1 MKTPYITSTGSFL
14 PGSPIS
20 NAELPT
26 YMGELDGEATVRKMI
41 LRMNG
46 ITSRHYALTTT
57 QKPTYDVYSMAS
69 LAVADCLK
77 TSQNPEITYLSAGST
92 NTPLIGP
99 GISSILHGRLT
110 HDHLVHRNLEINSNS
125 GICSAS
131 AQSLVNACRAI
142 RCGEHTSALCI
153 GVEQPSDILKSTAI
167 SPPEDRAEHAEKP
180 TRSKWF
186 MSVFLRFMLS
196 DGAGAFLLQH
206 QPSPTGISYRVNWT
220 HSRSFANEA
229 PLCMSLDTRTLL
241 LSQDVTILAEHL
253 SPCVEKV
260 VSEAMALNHDSIL
273 SYDTILPHLSS
284 FFFEKQLLGALEK
297 YCGAKTPQHWTNLAT
312 SGNTGAASIYIMLD
326 EFTRTRPPSHG
337 QRLLLFI
344 PESGRFNFVIVSLT
358 AILHGQA
365 L

>member
-1 MKTPYITSTGSFL
+1 MKTPYITATGSFL
-14 PGSPIS
+14 PGDPVS
-20 NAELPT
+20 NAEIPA
-26 YMGELDGEATVRKMI
+26 YMGELEGEATVRKMI

-46 ITSRHYALTTT
+46 ITSRHYALGTD
-57 QKPTYDVYSMAS
+57 QQPTYDVYGMSS
-69 LAVADCLK
+69 LAAAKCLEN
-77 TSQNPEITYLSAGST
+77 TGQAEITYLSAGST

-99 GISSILHGRLT
+99 GISSILHGRLA
-110 HDHLVHRNLEINSNS
+110 DEQLIHRDLEINSNS

-142 RCGEHTSALCI
+142 RCGEHNTALCI
-153 GVEQPSDILKSTAI
+153 GVEQPSDILKSTTI
-167 SPPEDRAEHAEKP
+167 SPPDDRSEHTEKP

-196 DGAGAFLLQH
+196 DGAGAFLLKDK
-206 QPSPTGISYRVNWT
+206 PSKTGISYQVNWT

-241 LSQDVTILAEHL
+241 LTQDVAILAAHL

-260 VSEAMALNHDSIL
+260 VSEAMALNDDSIS
-273 SYDTILPHLSS
+273 SYDLILPHLSS
-284 FFFEKQLLGALEK
+284 FFFEKQMLGALEK
-297 YCGAKTPQHWTNLAT
+297 YCGDKTPGHWTNLAT

-326 EFTRTRPPSHG
+326 EFTRTRPPSDG

-344 PESGRFNFVIVSLT
+344 PESGRFNFVLVSLT
-358 AILHGQA
+358 AIVP
-365 L
+365 